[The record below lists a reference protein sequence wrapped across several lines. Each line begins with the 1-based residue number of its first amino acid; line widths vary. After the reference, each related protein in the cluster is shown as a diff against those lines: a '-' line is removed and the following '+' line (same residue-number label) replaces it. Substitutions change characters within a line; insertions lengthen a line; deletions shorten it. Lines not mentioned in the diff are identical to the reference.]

1 MNVTTW
7 QWAIALGLIAGMFVL
22 DFVVAERHPSAFTTT
37 RAAKWIGF
45 YVAAAAA
52 FGVWVLVVW
61 GHEYA
66 TQYVAGYVTEYSLS
80 IDNLFVFL
88 VILNSFAV
96 PRLYWHRVLLA
107 GIAIAL
113 VLRAIMIAAG
123 ATLINR
129 FVGTFLVFGLFLL
142 WTAWHVAREQDP
154 EEETENRL
162 VQWVRRIIPVTEEY
176 HEGRLT
182 LHIEQVRHITPL
194 ALVMVAI
201 GSTDLLFALDSI
213 PAILGLTS
221 EGFLVF
227 ASNAF
232 ALMGLRQLFFLVQ
245 GLLDRLIYLSR
256 GLAIILAF
264 IGVKLMLHAVHELWW
279 HGAPEITTG
288 SSLLVITVVLLVT
301 AVLSLG
307 ADARNRRQGEPGVI
321 ERPSEETHGE

>member
-1 MNVTTW
+1 MTVTAM
-7 QWAIALGLIAGMFVL
+7 QWGIALVIIAGMFVV
-22 DFVVAERHPSAFTTT
+22 DFLVAERGHREFTTL
-37 RAAKWIGF
+37 RAVKWISF
-45 YVAAAAA
+45 YIAAAAA
-52 FGVWVLVVW
+52 FALWVYLGW
-61 GHEYA
+61 GSEFA
-66 TQYVAGYVTEYSLS
+66 TQFVAGYVTEYSLS

-96 PRLYWHRVLLA
+96 PKLYWHRVLLV

-113 VLRAIMIAAG
+113 VLRALMIAAG

-129 FVGTFLVFGLFLL
+129 FVGTFLIFGLFLL
-142 WTAWHVAREQDP
+142 WTAWHVAREKDP
-154 EEETENRL
+154 EQETENRL
-162 VQWVRRIIPVTEEY
+162 IGWVRRIIPVTEDY
-176 HEGRLT
+176 HEGRLM
-182 LHIEQVRHITPL
+182 LRIEQVRHITPL
-194 ALVMVAI
+194 ALVMLAV

-221 EGFLVF
+221 QGFLVF

-232 ALMGLRQLFFLVQ
+232 ALMGLRQLFFIVQ

-279 HGAPEITTG
+279 HGAPEISTG
-288 SSLLVITVVLLVT
+288 TSLLVITAVLLVT

-307 ADARNRRQGEPGVI
+307 VDRRNRRTGEPGII
-321 ERPSEETHGE
+321 ERPEEPHGA

>member
-1 MNVTTW
+1 MNVTTFEW
-7 QWAIALGLIAGMFVL
+7 VIALSIIIGLFVFDFAIAERQ
-22 DFVVAERHPSAFTTT
+22 VAEFTTA
-37 RAAKWIGF
+37 RAAKWIAF
-45 YVAAAAA
+45 YISVAAA
-52 FGVWVLVVW
+52 FGLWIYLGW
-61 GHEYA
+61 GSEYA
-66 TQYVAGYVTEYSLS
+66 AQYVAGYVTEYSLS

-88 VILNSFAV
+88 IILTSFAV
-96 PRLYWHRVLLA
+96 PKVHWHRVLLL

-129 FVGTFLVFGLFLL
+129 FVGTFIIFGLFLI
-142 WTAWHVAREQDP
+142 WTAWHVASEKDP

-162 VQWVRRIIPVTEEY
+162 VKWVERVIPVTEEY

-194 ALVMVAI
+194 ALVMIAI

-264 IGVKLMLHAVHELWW
+264 IGVKLILHAVHELWW
-279 HGAPEITTG
+279 HGAPEISTG
-288 SSLLVITVVLLVT
+288 TSLLVITAVLLVT

-307 ADARNRRQGEPGVI
+307 VDARRRRSGVPGDNDGTD
-321 ERPSEETHGE
+321 THGE

>member
-1 MNVTTW
+1 MKVSTIEW
-7 QWAIALGLIAGMFVL
+7 GIALAIIVGMFVL
-22 DFVVAERHPSAFTTT
+22 DFLIAERGHREFTTG
-37 RAAKWIGF
+37 RAVRWITF
-45 YVAAAAA
+45 YVSAAAA
-52 FGVWVLVVW
+52 FALWVHLAW
-61 GHEYA
+61 GSEFA
-66 TQYVAGYVTEYSLS
+66 TQFVAGYVTEYSLS
-80 IDNLFVFL
+80 VDNLFVFL

-96 PRLYWHRVLLA
+96 PKMYWHRVLLV

-113 VLRAIMIAAG
+113 VLRALMIAAG

-129 FVGTFLVFGLFLL
+129 FVGSFLVFGGFLL
-142 WTAWHVAREQDP
+142 WTAWHVAREKDP

-182 LHIEQVRHITPL
+182 LRVESVRHITPL
-194 ALVMVAI
+194 ALVMVAV

-221 EGFLVF
+221 QGFLVF

-232 ALMGLRQLFFLVQ
+232 ALMGLRQLFFIVQ

-279 HGAPEITTG
+279 HDAPEISTG
-288 SSLLVITVVLLVT
+288 TSLLVISAVLLVT

-307 ADARNRRQGEPGVI
+307 VDRRNRRTGEPGII
-321 ERPSEETHGE
+321 ERPEEPNGA

>member
-1 MNVTTW
+1 MNVTAT
-7 QWAIALGLIAGMFVL
+7 QWAIALAVIIGLFVF
-22 DFVVAERHPSAFTTT
+22 DFVIAERHTREFTTA
-37 RAAKWIGF
+37 RAARWIAF
-45 YVAAAAA
+45 YLGAAAL
-52 FGVWVLVVW
+52 FGTWIYVQW
-61 GHEYA
+61 GSEYFA
-66 TQYVAGYVTEYSLS
+66 QYVAGYVTEYSLS

-88 VILNSFAV
+88 VILTSFAV
-96 PRLYWHRVLLA
+96 PKLYWHRVLLM

-113 VLRAIMIAAG
+113 VLRALMIAAG
-123 ATLINR
+123 AALINQ
-129 FVGTFLVFGLFLL
+129 FVGAFLVFGVFLL
-142 WTAWHVAREQDP
+142 WTAWHVAREQHP

-162 VQWVRRIIPVTEEY
+162 VTWVKRVIPVTEEY

-182 LHIEQVRHITPL
+182 LRLGQVRHITPL

-279 HGAPEITTG
+279 HEAPEITTG
-288 SSLLVITVVLLVT
+288 TSLMVIVVVLLVT
-301 AVLSLG
+301 AVLSIG
-307 ADARNRRQGEPGVI
+307 ADSRQRRGQPTN
-321 ERPSEETHGE
+321 PSPEDTHGE